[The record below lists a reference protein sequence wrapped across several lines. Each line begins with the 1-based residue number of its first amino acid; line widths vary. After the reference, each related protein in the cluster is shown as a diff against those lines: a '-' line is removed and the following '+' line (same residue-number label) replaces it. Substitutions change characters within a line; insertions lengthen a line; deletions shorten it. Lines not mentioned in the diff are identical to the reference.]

1 MLTTH
6 IYYWT
11 KAGEEMT
18 AEITYIAVYIL
29 GLSGGIIFTIIVKG
43 VEFGNFSL
51 LEEREGTLRSELE
64 SPTKQ
69 HLVTRLSS
77 NLKFGIFKK

>member
-1 MLTTH
+1 MLIAH

-11 KAGEEMT
+11 KAGEGMT
-18 AEITYIAVYIL
+18 AEITYLAVYIL
-29 GLSGGIIFTIIVKG
+29 GLSGGIIFTIFVKG

-51 LEEREGTLRSELE
+51 FEEREGTLMSDLE
-64 SPTKQ
+64 SPSKQ
-69 HLVTRLSS
+69 HLVTRLNS